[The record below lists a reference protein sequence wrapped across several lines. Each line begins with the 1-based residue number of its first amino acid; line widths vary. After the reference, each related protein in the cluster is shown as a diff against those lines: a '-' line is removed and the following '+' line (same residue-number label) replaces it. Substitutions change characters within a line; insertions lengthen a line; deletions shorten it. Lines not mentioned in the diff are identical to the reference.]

1 MTLLFLTLAIISALV
16 IGWGFFLLAA
26 YNPAAK
32 WRPPP
37 PTREEYAST
46 EEWVKAMRDY
56 LA

>member
-1 MTLLFLTLAIISALV
+1 MMILFLTLIIISVLV
-16 IGWGFFLLAA
+16 IGWGFFLLPA

-46 EEWVKAMRDY
+46 DEWVKAMKDH

>member
-16 IGWGFFLLAA
+16 IGWAFFLLAA